1 MNAHNTSS
9 TGSVSDEERL
19 AQREQPPQLGI
30 DTTFEEEDT
39 ILVDSD
45 DDDEEAMYEHADD
58 TRLRYERLQARGR
71 AAELAYNER
80 VKREREDAQLRKA
93 LRERERSR
101 SHSKSRSRPATPLH
115 MQLHGL
121 GALFKKDNFVLGV
134 TRSQSPP
141 ATSVTPTEKSSRRP
155 SVSNLFKFKP
165 ISRSSSSKSIHHPAS
180 TSSSVPTSPFPSPL
194 TPMSPLPSF
203 FSPKSRRKAI
213 PNGGEDVSTNIVE
226 DGMAHL
232 SFGSPLA
239 RAKRRPS
246 PARSRTLPVEDRDS
260 YFLEAVPTQMPLRR
274 PGHGASAATAT
285 HSQQSFAAH
294 RRRSPHLTYGVGE
307 QVLEDSPSPL
317 ALTLHP
323 DS

>member
-1 MNAHNTSS
+1 MNAHNTNS
-9 TGSVSDEERL
+9 TGSVSDDDQLTQRMQPNQTRVHSNYIDEE
-19 AQREQPPQLGI
+19 
-30 DTTFEEEDT
+30 TV
-39 ILVDSD
+39 LVDSD
-45 DDDEEAMYEHADD
+45 DDEEVMYEHADD

-80 VKREREDAQLRKA
+80 LRREREDVHRRKTTGE
-93 LRERERSR
+93 RERERSR
-101 SHSKSRSRPATPLH
+101 SHSKSRSRPATPLT

-121 GALFKKDNFVLGV
+121 GALFKKDNFTIGV

-141 ATSVTPTEKSSRRP
+141 VSSVTPSDKSSRRP

-165 ISRSSSSKSIHHPAS
+165 ISRSSSSKSIHHASS

-213 PNGGEDVSTNIVE
+213 PNTGEDVNVNAVE

-232 SFGSPLA
+232 AFGAPLT

-246 PARSRTLPVEDRDS
+246 PARAKTLPAEDRDS
-260 YFLEAVPTQMPLRR
+260 YFLEAVPTQVPLRR
-274 PGHGASAATAT
+274 PSHGTSTVLVNQ
-285 HSQQSFAAH
+285 SQHPFPAH
-294 RRRSPHLTYGVGE
+294 RRRSPHLTYSTGD
-307 QVLEDSPSPL
+307 QAIEDSLSPL
-317 ALTLHP
+317 ALSLHP
-323 DS
+323 